1 MHGTIYNYKVMKK
14 IFVFA
19 AVALALASCGG
30 NQSTE
35 TTETEQAAVEQPAVA
50 KTAPVAIDGK
60 VIELEDA
67 SVLTPGVKVDQ
78 LTVVD
83 FNAVWCGPCR
93 QLTPVLEEMA
103 AKYQGKVTFI
113 SVDVDKFGDLFGAY
127 EMGDAIPAVLFLKP
141 DGTSFKKIGTG
152 DLLPAENFEK
162 IINEN
167 L

>member
-1 MHGTIYNYKVMKK
+1 MKK
-14 IFVFA
+14 IFVIA
-19 AVALALASCGG
+19 IAALALASCGG
-30 NQSTE
+30 NQSTQ
-35 TTETEQAAVEQPAVA
+35 TTETEEAAVEQPAVA
-50 KTAPVAIDGK
+50 LNAPVAQDGK

-67 SVLTPGVKVDQ
+67 AALTPGVKVEQ

-93 QLTPVLEEMA
+93 QLTPVLEDLA

-113 SVDVDKFGDLFGAY
+113 SVDVDKFGALFEAY
-127 EMGDAIPAVLFLKP
+127 NMGESIPAVLFLKP

-152 DLLPAENFEK
+152 ELLPAESFEK
-162 IINEN
+162 IINDN

>member
-1 MHGTIYNYKVMKK
+1 MKK
-14 IFVFA
+14 IFVIA
-19 AVALALASCGG
+19 IAALALASCGG
-30 NQSTE
+30 NQSTQ
-35 TTETEQAAVEQPAVA
+35 TTETEEAAVEQPAVA
-50 KTAPVAIDGK
+50 LNAPVAQDGK

-67 SVLTPGVKVDQ
+67 AALTPGVKVEQ

-93 QLTPVLEEMA
+93 QLTPVLEDLA

-113 SVDVDKFGDLFGAY
+113 SVDVDKFGALFEAY
-127 EMGDAIPAVLFLKP
+127 NMGESIPAVLFLKP

-152 DLLPAENFEK
+152 ELLPAENFEK
-162 IINEN
+162 IINYN

>member
-1 MHGTIYNYKVMKK
+1 MKK
-14 IFVFA
+14 IFVIA
-19 AVALALASCGG
+19 IAALALASCGG
-30 NQSTE
+30 NQSTQ
-35 TTETEQAAVEQPAVA
+35 TTETEEAAVEQPAVA
-50 KTAPVAIDGK
+50 LNAPVAQDGK

-67 SVLTPGVKVDQ
+67 AALTPGVKVAQ

-93 QLTPVLEEMA
+93 QLTPVLEDLA

-113 SVDVDKFGDLFGAY
+113 SVDVDKFGALFEAY
-127 EMGDAIPAVLFLKP
+127 NMGESIPAVLFLKP

-152 DLLPAENFEK
+152 ELLPAENFEK
-162 IINEN
+162 IINDN

>member
-1 MHGTIYNYKVMKK
+1 MKK
-14 IFVFA
+14 IFVIA
-19 AVALALASCGG
+19 IAALALASCGG
-30 NQSTE
+30 NQSTQ
-35 TTETEQAAVEQPAVA
+35 TTETEEAAVEQPAVA
-50 KTAPVAIDGK
+50 LNAPVAQDGK

-67 SVLTPGVKVDQ
+67 AALTPGVMVEQ

-93 QLTPVLEEMA
+93 QLTPVLEDLA

-113 SVDVDKFGDLFGAY
+113 SVDVDKFGALFEAY
-127 EMGDAIPAVLFLKP
+127 NMGESIPAVLFLKP

-152 DLLPAENFEK
+152 ELLPAENFEK
-162 IINEN
+162 IINDN

>member
-1 MHGTIYNYKVMKK
+1 MKK
-14 IFVFA
+14 IFVIA
-19 AVALALASCGG
+19 IAALALASCGG
-30 NQSTE
+30 NQSTQ
-35 TTETEQAAVEQPAVA
+35 TTETEEAAVEQPAVA
-50 KTAPVAIDGK
+50 LNAPVAQDGK

-67 SVLTPGVKVDQ
+67 ATLTPGVKVEQ

-93 QLTPVLEEMA
+93 QLTPVLEDLA

-113 SVDVDKFGDLFGAY
+113 SVDVDKFGVLFEAY
-127 EMGDAIPAVLFLKP
+127 NMGESIPAVLFLKP

-152 DLLPAENFEK
+152 ELLPAENFEK
-162 IINEN
+162 IINDN